1 MAVWSWKTE
10 LAAAYRREK
19 SNFIPGMERR
29 APRGKFLVPRGD
41 QRCPEARKLGMT
53 RAIVREKRFDRRA
66 VGKLDRVFRMA
77 DNFLEAAE
85 EKNLYARSL

>member
-1 MAVWSWKTE
+1 
-10 LAAAYRREK
+10 
-19 SNFIPGMERR
+19 MERR